1 MEPVKRGSLD
11 VNKSPPPLPAGKN
24 YFLGIGVDTYQHF
37 PPLNNARKDVEDL
50 CAALQEHYYFE
61 AAHTTLLTGVNASR
75 KNILR
80 QLSDYRRRL
89 TRDDRLLI
97 YYAGHGLFDD
107 GLGFWVPAEAER
119 EDISSYVGNTE
130 VREIIRNIPARH
142 ILLISGSCFSA
153 SLLVRDATRD
163 ARAFEDFDRNPSRW
177 VFISGKGVVS
187 NGKAGQNSPFAAS
200 ILKHLHQSTEK
211 AVNIAQLADYVTK
224 TVRFNYEQQAEA
236 GPLYQ
241 TGHEGGQF
249 VFRRRQTEADARNT
263 ALQINTEG
271 SWLAYLNQYPNGQ
284 FADEADKRLADI
296 ADERAWAKASDQDE
310 AFAYREYLRKH
321 PKGRYAAEANTCLAA
336 LLAAENERV
345 AAQHRAEQAAQQR
358 TEKEQREKAASER
371 AERERRAEQ
380 AAQQR
385 TEKEQR
391 EKAASERAERERR
404 AEQAAQQRAEKEQRE
419 KAASERAEREHRA
432 EQAAQQRAEKEQREK
447 GASERAE
454 RERREREAAV
464 MSDRRAESPVRKFP
478 FLPALA
484 GGGGLMLAA
493 VLYAVLSGPGKPTDK
508 PIVSDP
514 KITAGNTAVPPVNTT
529 LGQTAGHTA
538 VQPNPAGT
546 QPDKPAQKPDKT
558 STPKTTA
565 PAGPT
570 KQERQRTAARQRE
583 EERIKQESAQLA
595 EQKQALETAKQTA
608 KQTARGYIKTVIA
621 NIRADEPEKATNA
634 LEKAWNT
641 PNLPDQIKTLI
652 RSVKASIRA
661 EEYTAAQKKLE
672 EVMQALQ

>member
-187 NGKAGQNSPFAAS
+187 DGKAGQNSPFAAS

-358 TEKEQREKAASER
+358 T
-371 AERERRAEQ
+371 
-380 AAQQR
+380 
-385 TEKEQR
+385 
-391 EKAASERAERERR
+391 
-404 AEQAAQQRAEKEQRE
+404 EKEQRE